1 MQAFARVTV
10 YYWPPICLSD
20 VIPSIS
26 NRKPRNHAC
35 QQIHES
41 CLFGLDVVLNFDNE
55 TALGTLAKRSS
66 GIYLNSCRLISYRAS
81 ISRLCGIFDIL
92 VSCLY
97 GKANT

>member
-1 MQAFARVTV
+1 M
-10 YYWPPICLSD
+10 SD

-26 NRKPRNHAC
+26 NREPRNHAC

-41 CLFGLDVVLNFDNE
+41 CIFSLDVVLNFDE

-66 GIYLNSCRLISYRAS
+66 DIYPNSCGLISYRAS
-81 ISRLCGIFDIL
+81 IPRLCGIFDIL

-97 GKANT
+97 GKVNT